1 MSGPLKS
8 LESTILHADT
18 QCTVLDEIA
27 SRNELVAVAILILGA
42 IVARLAS
49 AGIGAL
55 LGFVDRRSARWST
68 GDTAF
73 ISPRLIRVSRA
84 IVFWL
89 ILIFAV
95 SYALRVIGVGEISTM
110 LGSLIGFIPQLLV
123 AFTIVVA
130 GHVLGL
136 VASHLLVE
144 LSDAL
149 QADSIAPRL
158 VYAVCVTVGAVMGL
172 QHIAVDISFVTQL
185 LLILVAIV
193 GVMLAFALGARQHV
207 ANLLARRELARLS
220 VGDRVRVGT
229 TEGEIVDVF
238 ETGLDVST
246 SEGITT
252 IPSSLLATSVVVR
265 LSDED

>member
-1 MSGPLKS
+1 M
-8 LESTILHADT
+8 LEDLA
-18 QCTVLDEIA
+18 A
-27 SRNELVAVAILILGA
+27 RNELVAIAILVLGA
-42 IVARLAS
+42 IAARLAS
-49 AGIGAL
+49 AGVGAI
-55 LGFVDRRSARWST
+55 LGFVDRRAARWST
-68 GDTAF
+68 DDTAL

-110 LGSLIGFIPQLLV
+110 LASLIGFIPQLLV

-136 VASHLLVE
+136 IASHLLVE
-144 LSDAL
+144 LAESL
-149 QADSIAPRL
+149 QADSVAPRL
-158 VYAVCVTVGAVMGL
+158 VYAVFVTVGAVMGL

-193 GVMLAFALGARQHV
+193 GGGLMLAFALGARQHV

-229 TEGEIVDVF
+229 TEGEVIDIF
-238 ETGLDVST
+238 ETGLDVAT
-246 SEGITT
+246 DEGITT

-265 LSDED
+265 LSDDD

>member
-1 MSGPLKS
+1 M
-8 LESTILHADT
+8 LEDLA
-18 QCTVLDEIA
+18 A
-27 SRNELVAVAILILGA
+27 RNELVAIAILVLGA
-42 IVARLAS
+42 IAARLAS
-49 AGIGAL
+49 AGVGAV
-55 LGFVDRRSARWST
+55 LGFVDRRAARWST
-68 GDTAF
+68 DDTAL

-110 LGSLIGFIPQLLV
+110 LASLIGFIPQLLV
-123 AFTIVVA
+123 AFTIVIA

-136 VASHLLVE
+136 IASHLLVE
-144 LSDAL
+144 LAESL
-149 QADSIAPRL
+149 QADSVAPRL
-158 VYAVCVTVGAVMGL
+158 VYAVFVTVGAVMGL

-193 GVMLAFALGARQHV
+193 GGGLMLAFALGARQHV

-229 TEGEIVDVF
+229 TEGEVIDIF
-238 ETGLDVST
+238 ETGLDVAT
-246 SEGITT
+246 DEGITT

>member
-1 MSGPLKS
+1 M
-8 LESTILHADT
+8 LEDLA
-18 QCTVLDEIA
+18 A
-27 SRNELVAVAILILGA
+27 RNELVAIAILVLGA
-42 IVARLAS
+42 IAARLAS
-49 AGIGAL
+49 AGVGAV
-55 LGFVDRRSARWST
+55 LGFVDRRAARWST
-68 GDTAF
+68 DDTAL

-110 LGSLIGFIPQLLV
+110 LASLIGFIPQLLV

-136 VASHLLVE
+136 IASHLLVE
-144 LSDAL
+144 LAESL
-149 QADSIAPRL
+149 QADSVAPRL
-158 VYAVCVTVGAVMGL
+158 VYAVFVTVGAVMGL

-185 LLILVAIV
+185 LLIFVAIV
-193 GVMLAFALGARQHV
+193 GGGLMLAFALGARQHV

-229 TEGEIVDVF
+229 TEGEVIDIF
-238 ETGLDVST
+238 ETGLDVAT
-246 SEGITT
+246 DEGITT